1 MKERKNIFI
10 RGTMDEVIKKLK
22 ELAEKEK
29 SLNKILSSWGAKN
42 N

>member
-10 RGTMDEVIKKLK
+10 RGTFDEVIEKLK

-29 SLNKILSSWGAKN
+29 SLNKILSS
-42 N
+42 

>member
-10 RGTMDEVIKKLK
+10 RGTMDEVIEKLK

-29 SLNKILSSWGAKN
+29 DLNHIESWGAN
-42 N
+42 NN